1 LLYTYLS
8 VFFNQVIDYSNVV
21 VWILDSLYRSEE
33 EEKTYAKMQ
42 PDPNGDTNGHE
53 EKEKKTFNRS
63 VEKGVTFWK
72 L

>member
-1 LLYTYLS
+1 
-8 VFFNQVIDYSNVV
+8 VIDYSNVV

-53 EKEKKTFNRS
+53 EKEKKKRLT
-63 VEKGVTFWK
+63 VP
-72 L
+72 